1 MFISYVY
8 FNEINTDS
16 NGEFTNKDIDFLP
29 LPKKKESYMNN
40 LKINAFLQ
48 EDITKFKNFKDIIKN
63 NQIYIGKL
71 KLQIKYLTMHFSFFS
86 RRFMIN
92 KD

>member
-16 NGEFTNKDIDFLP
+16 NGEFTLHLQNTLSNKDIDFLP

-71 KLQIKYLTMHFSFFS
+71 
-86 RRFMIN
+86 
-92 KD
+92 